1 MIISFALSMGFIP
14 GFKLFQRWY
23 RNHSFEKMSQ
33 AQRLE
38 VLRKLET
45 DVQLEERKFKQ
56 ARLQYKAAKR
66 IAMRYR
72 KRVIRQKF

>member
-1 MIISFALSMGFIP
+1 
-14 GFKLFQRWY
+14 
-23 RNHSFEKMSQ
+23 MSQ
-33 AQRLE
+33 AQRFE
-38 VLRKLET
+38 VLRKLEA